1 MAKEIKLYNT
11 LSKEKEIF
19 KPINAQEIKI
29 YSCGP
34 TVYHYAHI
42 GNLRAYVFA
51 DILNNTLREAGY
63 NLKHQINITDVG
75 HLVSDADEG
84 EDKMEKGSEREGKS
98 VWDVAEFYTQAFYSD
113 LKDLNINKEKF
124 IWTRATDY
132 IKEQIDMIKILE
144 EKGYTYETSDG
155 VYFDT
160 SKFMNYA
167 ELARIDIEGLQKG
180 KRIEDEKSEKKN
192 KTDFAL
198 WKFDPS
204 IKEKRDNHNLPNR
217 QMDWYF
223 EGPDAGTL
231 VFEGIS
237 GNKIINEAI
246 DKWKKNK
253 DYQATVG
260 FPGWHIECSAMS
272 RAVLGN
278 HLDIHT
284 GGIDHIPTHHTNEIA
299 QSECSL
305 DDDMRFV
312 NIWCHVNFLNAD
324 KGKMSK
330 SSGEFLRLESIKEK
344 NINPLAYKY
353 LLLMT
358 HYRKE
363 IKFSFDSLD
372 AANTAYLKLLKQV
385 EKIKTNANIS
395 EIENQAPS
403 EDIKSYYE
411 KFVNAMNDDLN
422 TSIALATLWSLIND
436 KNVSDGEKYLVI
448 KEMDKYFGLNLI

>member
-11 LSKEKEIF
+11 LSKEKEVF
-19 KPINAQEIKI
+19 KPIDQEEIKV

-63 NLKHQINITDVG
+63 NVKHQINITDVG
-75 HLVSDADEG
+75 HLVSDSDEG
-84 EDKMEKGSEREGKS
+84 EDKMEKGSAREGKS

-113 LKDLNINKEKF
+113 LKDLNINKDKF
-124 IWTRATDY
+124 VWTKATDY
-132 IKEQIDMIKILE
+132 IKEQIDMIKTLE
-144 EKGYTYETSDG
+144 EKGYTYNTSDG

-160 SKFMNYA
+160 SKFMDYA
-167 ELARIDIEGLQKG
+167 ELGRLDLEGLQKG
-180 KRIEDEKSEKKN
+180 KRVEDEKSEKKN

-198 WKFDPS
+198 WKFSPAD
-204 IKEKRDNHNLPNR
+204 EKR
-217 QMDWYF
+217 QMEW
-223 EGPDAGTL
+223 ESPWG
-231 VFEGIS
+231 
-237 GNKIINEAI
+237 
-246 DKWKKNK
+246 
-253 DYQATVG
+253 VG

-272 RAVLGN
+272 RAILGN

-305 DDDMRFV
+305 DDGMRFV
-312 NIWCHVNFLNAD
+312 NYWMHVNFLNAD

-330 SSGEFLRLESIKEK
+330 SDGEFLRLESIKEK
-344 NINPLAYKY
+344 DISPLAYKY

-385 EKIKTNANIS
+385 EKIKLSADENLS
-395 EIENQAPS
+395 EIESSEPS
-403 EDIKSYYE
+403 ESIKSYYE

-436 KNVSDGEKYLVI
+436 KDITPAEKYLSI

>member
-11 LSKEKEIF
+11 LSKEKEVF
-19 KPINAQEIKI
+19 KPIDQEEIKV

-51 DILNNTLREAGY
+51 EILNNTLREAGY
-63 NLKHQINITDVG
+63 NVKHQINITDVG
-75 HLVSDADEG
+75 HLVSDSDEG
-84 EDKMEKGSEREGKS
+84 EDKMEKGSAREGKS

-113 LKDLNINKEKF
+113 LKDLNINKDKF
-124 IWTRATDY
+124 VWTKATDY
-132 IKEQIDMIKILE
+132 IKEQIDMIKTLE
-144 EKGYTYETSDG
+144 EKGYTYNTSDG

-160 SKFMNYA
+160 SKFMDYA
-167 ELARIDIEGLQKG
+167 ELGRLDLEGLQKG
-180 KRIEDEKSEKKN
+180 KRVEDEKSEKKN

-198 WKFDPS
+198 WKFSPAD
-204 IKEKRDNHNLPNR
+204 EKR
-217 QMDWYF
+217 QMEW
-223 EGPDAGTL
+223 ESPWG
-231 VFEGIS
+231 
-237 GNKIINEAI
+237 
-246 DKWKKNK
+246 
-253 DYQATVG
+253 VG

-272 RAVLGN
+272 RAILGN

-305 DDDMRFV
+305 DDGMRFV
-312 NIWCHVNFLNAD
+312 NYWMHVNFLNAD

-330 SSGEFLRLESIKEK
+330 SDGEFLRLDSIKEK
-344 NINPLAYKY
+344 DISPLAYKY

-385 EKIKTNANIS
+385 EKIKTSADENLS
-395 EIENQAPS
+395 EIESSEPS
-403 EDIKSYYE
+403 ESIKSYYE

-436 KNVSDGEKYLVI
+436 KDITPAEKYLSI

>member
-11 LSKEKEIF
+11 LSKEKEVF
-19 KPINAQEIKI
+19 KPINLREVKI

-42 GNLRAYVFA
+42 GNLRAYIFA
-51 DILNNTLREAGY
+51 DILNNTLHEAGY

-75 HLVSDADEG
+75 HLISDADEG

-98 VWDVAEFYTQAFYSD
+98 VWEVAEFYTEAFFSD

-144 EKGYTYETSDG
+144 EKGYTYNTSDG
-155 VYFDT
+155 IYFDT
-160 SKFMNYA
+160 SKFINYA

-180 KRIEDEKSEKKN
+180 KRIDDEKSEKKN

-198 WKFDPS
+198 WKFS
-204 IKEKRDNHNLPNR
+204 KEKR
-217 QMDWYF
+217 QMEW
-223 EGPDAGTL
+223 ESPWG
-231 VFEGIS
+231 
-237 GNKIINEAI
+237 
-246 DKWKKNK
+246 
-253 DYQATVG
+253 VG

-305 DDDMRFV
+305 QDETRFV

-330 SSGEFLRLESIKEK
+330 SSGEFLRLQSIKEK
-344 NINPLAYKY
+344 EISPLAYKY

-363 IKFSFDSLD
+363 IKFSWESLD
-372 AANTAYLKLLKQV
+372 AANTAYQKLLKNI
-385 EKIKTNANIS
+385 EKIKNSVDQNIS
-395 EIENQAPS
+395 DTEKKEPS
-403 EDIKSYYE
+403 ENIKSYYK
-411 KFVNAMNDDLN
+411 KFVEAMNDDLN

-436 KNVSDGEKYLVI
+436 KNISDSEKYLTL
-448 KEMDKYFGLNLI
+448 KEVDKYFRLSLV

>member
-1 MAKEIKLYNT
+1 MAKEIRLYNT

-19 KPINAQEIKI
+19 KPIDVREIKI

-75 HLVSDADEG
+75 HLVSDGDEG
-84 EDKMEKGSEREGKS
+84 EDKMEKGSEREGKN
-98 VWDVAEFYTQAFYSD
+98 VWDIAEFYTQAFYSD
-113 LKDLNINKEKF
+113 LKDLNISKEKF
-124 IWTRATDY
+124 IWTKATDY
-132 IKEQIDMIKILE
+132 IKEQIEMVKILE
-144 EKGYTYETSDG
+144 EKEYTYKTSDG

-160 SKFMNYA
+160 SKFINYA
-167 ELARIDIEGLQKG
+167 ELGRIDIEGLQKG
-180 KRIEDEKSEKKN
+180 KRVGDEKNEKKN
-192 KTDFAL
+192 ITDFAL
-198 WKFDPS
+198 WKFS
-204 IKEKRDNHNLPNR
+204 KEKR
-217 QMDWYF
+217 QMEW
-223 EGPDAGTL
+223 ESPWGA
-231 VFEGIS
+231 
-237 GNKIINEAI
+237 
-246 DKWKKNK
+246 
-253 DYQATVG
+253 G

-272 RAVLGN
+272 RAILGN

-305 DDDMRFV
+305 DDGMRFV
-312 NIWCHVNFLNAD
+312 NYWCHVNFLNAD
-324 KGKMSK
+324 QGKMSK
-330 SSGEFLRLESIKEK
+330 SSGEFLRLDSIKEK
-344 NINPLAYKY
+344 NISPLAYKY

-363 IKFSFDSLD
+363 IKFSWDSLD
-372 AANTAYLKLLKQV
+372 AANTAYQKLLKQV
-385 EKIKTNANIS
+385 EKIKLSAASNIS
-395 EIENQAPS
+395 ETEKVAPS
-403 EDIKSYYE
+403 EEIKNYYE

-436 KNVSDGEKYLVI
+436 KDVSSAEKYLAI

>member
-11 LSKEKEIF
+11 LSKEKEVF
-19 KPINAQEIKI
+19 KPIDQEEIKV

-51 DILNNTLREAGY
+51 EILNNTLREAGY
-63 NLKHQINITDVG
+63 NVKHQINITDVG
-75 HLVSDADEG
+75 HLVSDSDEG
-84 EDKMEKGSEREGKS
+84 EDKMEKGSAREGKS

-113 LKDLNINKEKF
+113 LKDLNINKDKF
-124 IWTRATDY
+124 VWTKATDY
-132 IKEQIDMIKILE
+132 IKEQIDMIKTLE
-144 EKGYTYETSDG
+144 EKGYTYNTSDG

-160 SKFMNYA
+160 SKFMDYA
-167 ELARIDIEGLQKG
+167 ELGRLDLEGLQKG
-180 KRIEDEKSEKKN
+180 KRVEDEKSEKKN

-198 WKFDPS
+198 WKFSPAD
-204 IKEKRDNHNLPNR
+204 EKR
-217 QMDWYF
+217 QMEW
-223 EGPDAGTL
+223 ESPWG
-231 VFEGIS
+231 
-237 GNKIINEAI
+237 
-246 DKWKKNK
+246 
-253 DYQATVG
+253 VG

-272 RAVLGN
+272 RAILGN

-305 DDDMRFV
+305 DDGMRFV
-312 NIWCHVNFLNAD
+312 NYWMHVNFLNAD

-330 SSGEFLRLESIKEK
+330 SDGEFLRLESIKEK
-344 NINPLAYKY
+344 DISPLAYKY

-385 EKIKTNANIS
+385 EKIKLSADENLS
-395 EIENQAPS
+395 EIESSEPS
-403 EDIKSYYE
+403 ESIKSYYE

-436 KNVSDGEKYLVI
+436 KDITPAEKYLSI

>member
-11 LSKEKEIF
+11 LSKEKEVF
-19 KPINAQEIKI
+19 KPIDQEEIKV

-51 DILNNTLREAGY
+51 EILNNTLREAGY
-63 NLKHQINITDVG
+63 NVKHQINITDVG
-75 HLVSDADEG
+75 HLVSDSDEG
-84 EDKMEKGSEREGKS
+84 EDKMEKGSAREGKS

-113 LKDLNINKEKF
+113 LKDLNINKDKF
-124 IWTRATDY
+124 VWTKATDY
-132 IKEQIDMIKILE
+132 IKEQIDMIKTLE
-144 EKGYTYETSDG
+144 EKGYTYNTSDG

-160 SKFMNYA
+160 SKFMDYA
-167 ELARIDIEGLQKG
+167 ELGRLDLEGLQKG
-180 KRIEDEKSEKKN
+180 KRVEDEKSEKKN

-198 WKFDPS
+198 WKFSPAD
-204 IKEKRDNHNLPNR
+204 EKR
-217 QMDWYF
+217 QMEW
-223 EGPDAGTL
+223 ESPWG
-231 VFEGIS
+231 
-237 GNKIINEAI
+237 
-246 DKWKKNK
+246 
-253 DYQATVG
+253 VG

-272 RAVLGN
+272 RAILGN

-305 DDDMRFV
+305 DDGMRFV
-312 NIWCHVNFLNAD
+312 NYWMHVNFLNAD

-330 SSGEFLRLESIKEK
+330 SDGEFLRLESIKEK
-344 NINPLAYKY
+344 DISPLAYKY

-385 EKIKTNANIS
+385 EKIKLSADENLS
-395 EIENQAPS
+395 EIQSSEPS
-403 EDIKSYYE
+403 ESIKSYYE

-436 KNVSDGEKYLVI
+436 KDITPAEKYLSI

>member
-19 KPINAQEIKI
+19 KPIDQEEVKI

-51 DILNNTLREAGY
+51 DILNNTLHEAGY

-75 HLVSDADEG
+75 HLVSDSDEG
-84 EDKMEKGSEREGKS
+84 EDKMEKGSAREGKS

-113 LKDLNINKEKF
+113 LKDLNIDKEKF
-124 IWTRATDY
+124 VWTRATDY
-132 IKEQIDMIKILE
+132 IKEQIDIIKTLE
-144 EKGYTYETSDG
+144 EKGYTYNTSDG

-160 SKFMNYA
+160 SKFIDYA
-167 ELARIDIEGLQKG
+167 ELGRLDLEGLQKG
-180 KRIEDEKSEKKN
+180 KRVEDEKSEKKN

-198 WKFDPS
+198 WKFSPAN
-204 IKEKRDNHNLPNR
+204 EKR
-217 QMDWYF
+217 QMEW
-223 EGPDAGTL
+223 ESPWG
-231 VFEGIS
+231 
-237 GNKIINEAI
+237 
-246 DKWKKNK
+246 
-253 DYQATVG
+253 VG

-272 RAVLGN
+272 RAILGN

-305 DDDMRFV
+305 DDGMRFV
-312 NIWCHVNFLNAD
+312 NYWMHVNFLNAD

-330 SSGEFLRLESIKEK
+330 SDGEFLRLVSIKEK
-344 NINPLAYKY
+344 DISPLAFKY

-372 AANTAYLKLLKQV
+372 AANTAYLKLLKQI
-385 EKIKTNANIS
+385 EKIKLSAEENLS
-395 EIENQAPS
+395 EIESSEPS

-411 KFVNAMNDDLN
+411 KFINAMNDDLN

-436 KNVSDGEKYLVI
+436 KNVSDAEKYLSI
-448 KEMDKYFGLNLI
+448 KEMDKYFRLNLI

>member
-11 LSKEKEIF
+11 LSREKEIF
-19 KPINAQEIKI
+19 KPIDAREIKI

-42 GNLRAYVFA
+42 GNLRCYVFA
-51 DILNNTLREAGY
+51 DILNNTLREFGY
-63 NLKHQINITDVG
+63 NIKHQINLTDVG
-75 HLVSDADEG
+75 HLVSDSDEG

-98 VWDVAEFYTQAFYSD
+98 VWDIAEFYTEAFYSD

-124 IWTRATDY
+124 VWTKATDY
-132 IKEQIDMIKILE
+132 IKEQIEMIKSLE
-144 EKGYTYETSDG
+144 ERGYTYKTSDG
-155 VYFDT
+155 IYFDT
-160 SKFMNYA
+160 NKFINYA
-167 ELARIDIEGLQKG
+167 ELGRIDIEGLQKG

-198 WKFDPS
+198 WKFSSKD
-204 IKEKRDNHNLPNR
+204 EKR
-217 QMDWYF
+217 QMQW
-223 EGPDAGTL
+223 ESPW
-231 VFEGIS
+231 GI
-237 GNKIINEAI
+237 
-246 DKWKKNK
+246 
-253 DYQATVG
+253 G

-272 RAVLGN
+272 RAILGN

-305 DDDMRFV
+305 EDGRRFV
-312 NIWCHVNFLNAD
+312 NYWCHVNFLNAD

-330 SSGEFLRLESIKEK
+330 SSGDFLRLESIKEK

-363 IKFSFDSLD
+363 IKFSFDSLE
-372 AANTAYLKLLKQV
+372 AANNAYQKLLKQV
-385 EKIKTNANIS
+385 EKIKRNAEEDL
-395 EIENQAPS
+395 EIKEKEPPS
-403 EDIKSYYE
+403 DTAIYYYE
-411 KFVNAMNDDLN
+411 KFIDAMHDDLN
-422 TSIALATLWSLIND
+422 TSIALATVWSLIND
-436 KNVSDGEKYLVI
+436 KNIKDSEKYLLI
-448 KEMDKYFGLNLI
+448 KEMDKYFGLSLI